1 MLKCIIVG
9 LSAFLFDLHIQVSC
23 I

>member
-9 LSAFLFDLHIQVSC
+9 LSAFLFDLHISMSC